1 MKEMKIYKL
10 IISIFLFVGL
20 SSCNDWLNIEPKD
33 TTTETDLFATGD
45 GYRVA
50 LNGVYAQ
57 MAESSLY
64 GQQLNWGFLD
74 VIAHMYMLSE
84 LSSEYALSAKYSYT
98 DEKVKSI
105 IEGIWSKAYNNIANC
120 NNIIQRIDNEPAGK
134 FAEGEIEKNVI
145 KGEALALRAYLHLD
159 ILRLFAPSMMNVEE
173 DKQLY
178 IPYVT
183 TYPCTFQPYT
193 SNQDVLNKAIADLK
207 IAKELVG
214 SYDLANI
221 VQLSPINRIEN
232 GGADDIF
239 FAYRG
244 YRMNYYAVCALL
256 ARVYNYAGMHQEAF
270 NETEIVINALCDSYG
285 SKCFTFTPSYTLR
298 NGNTKLYEEIIF
310 CLSNDQLWT
319 IYKPYYGGEMS
330 LYLNAWSADDLF
342 DDNSD
347 IRKKLVT
354 TLNYYPVSI
363 KNVEASGTLANY
375 SKDIIPMIRLGEM
388 YYIRAEYD
396 NSKGQTDVAF
406 EEMDVL
412 RAGHSC
418 TKGRLSGDFNQAL
431 VNEARREF
439 IGEGQLFF
447 YFKKFNIYPNS
458 KYMTSEL
465 QFVLPRPDNENL

>member
-1 MKEMKIYKL
+1 M
-10 IISIFLFVGL
+10 
-20 SSCNDWLNIEPKD
+20 
-33 TTTETDLFATGD
+33 
-45 GYRVA
+45 
-50 LNGVYAQ
+50 
-57 MAESSLY
+57 
-64 GQQLNWGFLD
+64 
-74 VIAHMYMLSE
+74 
-84 LSSEYALSAKYSYT
+84 
-98 DEKVKSI
+98 
-105 IEGIWSKAYNNIANC
+105 
-120 NNIIQRIDNEPAGK
+120 
-134 FAEGEIEKNVI
+134 
-145 KGEALALRAYLHLD
+145 
-159 ILRLFAPSMMNVEE
+159 
-173 DKQLY
+173 
-178 IPYVT
+178 
-183 TYPCTFQPYT
+183 
-193 SNQDVLNKAIADLK
+193 LNKAIADLK

-221 VQLSPINRIEN
+221 VQLSPINRIED

-388 YYIRAEYD
+388 YYIRAEYY